1 MLEKI
6 KLLNKIPREKL
17 IKIIVVIGII
27 AVLGIF
33 LSENF
38 SSSKKEENN
47 ETVSASIDRNE
58 YESEIEDRLE
68 KILSEI
74 DGIGACKVMVTLE
87 SSSQNVYSSDKETSA
102 DEGEK
107 DSSFKESSK
116 YVVLDDGG
124 QKALLEK
131 EIEPRV
137 RGVIVVCGGADNVVV
152 KQSVI
157 DCVSAG
163 LGISSANI
171 SVVRGGTNE

>member
-1 MLEKI
+1 MLKKI
-6 KLLNKIPREKL
+6 KSLDKIPREKL
-17 IKIIVVIGII
+17 TKIIVIAGII

-33 LSENF
+33 LSESF
-38 SSSKKEENN
+38 ASSKKEEKAK
-47 ETVSASIDRNE
+47 TPSVSTDRSE
-58 YESEIEDRLE
+58 YETEIEDRLQN
-68 KILSEI
+68 ILSEI
-74 DGIGACKVMVTLE
+74 DGIGECKVMVTLE
-87 SSSQNVYSSDKETSA
+87 SSSQNVYSSDRETSA

-107 DSSFKESSK
+107 DSSFSESSK
-116 YVVLDDGG
+116 YVVLDDDGE
-124 QKALLEK
+124 KALLEK

-171 SVVRGGTNE
+171 SVVRGGNNE